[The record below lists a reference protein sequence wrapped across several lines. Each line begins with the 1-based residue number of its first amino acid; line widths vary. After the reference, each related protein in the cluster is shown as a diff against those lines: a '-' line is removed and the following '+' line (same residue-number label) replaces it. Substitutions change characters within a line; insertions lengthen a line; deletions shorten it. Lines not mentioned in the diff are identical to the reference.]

1 MKYLSRQNNKYT
13 ISVSNRGKIIDLT
26 EKELIE
32 LRNELNYI
40 IKRREKTIDKNNSL

>member
-1 MKYLSRQNNKYT
+1 MKYLSRQNNKFV
-13 ISVSNRGKIIDLT
+13 ISVSNRGKITDLT

-40 IKRREKTIDKNNSL
+40 IKRREKTIDKNNNL

>member
-1 MKYLSRQNNKYT
+1 MKYLSRQNNKFV
-13 ISVSNRGKIIDLT
+13 INVSNRGKIIDLT

-40 IKRREKTIDKNNSL
+40 IKRREKTIDKNNNL

>member
-1 MKYLSRQNNKYT
+1 MKYIIRQNNKFT
-13 ISVSNRGKIIDLT
+13 IGVSNRGKIIDLT

-40 IKRREKTIDKNNSL
+40 IKRREKIIDKNNNL